1 MLTMALCGLW
11 HGAGWNFILWGTM
24 HGAAIVFALGWRRRF
39 PTPPKV
45 VGWAA
50 TIGFFLLSG
59 VVFRTP
65 NLGSA
70 WNVYA
75 GLATFP
81 DAHMLGKAWILGLGM
96 LLAVVLPATQDISN
110 RINSRPLAWV
120 PAALGLVGLGI
131 LVQLG
136 GNQSYD
142 FIYFRF

>member
-1 MLTMALCGLW
+1 M
-11 HGAGWNFILWGTM
+11 
-24 HGAAIVFALGWRRRF
+24 
-39 PTPPKV
+39 
-45 VGWAA
+45 
-50 TIGFFLLSG
+50 
-59 VVFRTP
+59 VFRTP
-65 NLGSA
+65 NLNSA
-70 WNVYA
+70 WNIYA
-75 GLATFP
+75 GLATLP
-81 DAHMLGKAWILGLGM
+81 DARMLGKAWILGLGM

>member
-1 MLTMALCGLW
+1 MG
-11 HGAGWNFILWGTM
+11 
-24 HGAAIVFALGWRRRF
+24 
-39 PTPPKV
+39 

-59 VVFRTP
+59 VVFRTS
-65 NLGSA
+65 NLDSA

-96 LLAVVLPATQDISN
+96 LLTVVLPATQDISN